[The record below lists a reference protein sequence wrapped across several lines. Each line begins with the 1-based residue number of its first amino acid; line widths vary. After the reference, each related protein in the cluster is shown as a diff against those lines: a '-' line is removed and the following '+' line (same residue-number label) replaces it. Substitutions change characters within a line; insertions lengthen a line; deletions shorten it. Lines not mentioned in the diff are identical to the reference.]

1 MAAAASTIKVRAAT
15 SRDAASI
22 GNLLSQLGYDVSAA
36 EVARRVAVLER
47 EDKHLLLVAADDGD
61 KPLAVLHAFRR
72 DALEKSPQVTVQ
84 SLVVDASARRLG
96 TARLLMQATEDWAAA
111 QGIVE
116 VGLSTRIDR
125 TESHAFYE
133 SIGYR
138 RAATAHL
145 YVKTCA

>member
-22 GNLLSQLGYDVSAA
+22 GNLLSQLGYDVNSA

-61 KPLAVLHAFRR
+61 KALAVLHAFRR

-84 SLVVDASARRLG
+84 SLVVDASARCLG
-96 TARLLMQATEDWAAA
+96 TARLLMQATED
-111 QGIVE
+111 
-116 VGLSTRIDR
+116 
-125 TESHAFYE
+125 
-133 SIGYR
+133 
-138 RAATAHL
+138 
-145 YVKTCA
+145 